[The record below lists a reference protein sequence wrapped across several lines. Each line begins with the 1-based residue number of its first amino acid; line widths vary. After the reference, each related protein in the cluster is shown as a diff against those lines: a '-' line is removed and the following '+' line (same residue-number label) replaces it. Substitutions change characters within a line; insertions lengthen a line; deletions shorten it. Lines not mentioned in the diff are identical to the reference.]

1 VPENTSYNTSRST
14 PPTDES
20 SVNIHAHQSALPW
33 HSLSKPIQSNTHV
46 LPCMGTYFFF
56 IYLFTHALCRV
67 TRVSMYGYLFFFFI
81 YPRPLPCHACIHVW
95 VPIFFFI
102 YPRPL
107 PCHAC
112 IHARL
117 HSTQRSGTHGVESS
131 KRRNN
136 AELSVAEQRCFLSA
150 RGGAPERSGGP
161 RRRSNLEKPSLRVTK
176 NTRCGASSA
185 L

>member
-67 TRVSMYGYLFFFFI
+67 TRVSMYGYLFFFLFT
-81 YPRPLPCHACIHVW
+81 HALCRVTR
-95 VPIFFFI
+95 VSMYGYLFFFFYLPTPSAVSRV
-102 YPRPL
+102 YPCPAAQ
-107 PCHAC
+107 HAAQW
-112 IHARL
+112 HARRRIFKK
-117 HSTQRSGTHGVESS
+117 TQQCGIICRRTALFPLRSWGRAGAQ
-131 KRRNN
+131 RRP
-136 AELSVAEQRCFLSA
+136 
-150 RGGAPERSGGP
+150 AP
-161 RRRSNLEKPSLRVTK
+161 
-176 NTRCGASSA
+176 A
-185 L
+185 LKS

>member
-1 VPENTSYNTSRST
+1 MPENTSYNTSRST

-67 TRVSMYGYLFFFFI
+67 TRVSMYGYLFFFLFTHALCRVTRVSMPGCTARSAVARTASNLQKDATMRNYLSQNSVVSSPLVGARRSAAEARAGAQI
-81 YPRPLPCHACIHVW
+81 LKNPRCALQKTRVA
-95 VPIFFFI
+95 
-102 YPRPL
+102 
-107 PCHAC
+107 
-112 IHARL
+112 ARL
-117 HSTQRSGTHGVESS
+117 ARCDALRRVQRAV
-131 KRRNN
+131 
-136 AELSVAEQRCFLSA
+136 
-150 RGGAPERSGGP
+150 
-161 RRRSNLEKPSLRVTK
+161 
-176 NTRCGASSA
+176 TRCGTSNA